1 MATLTPLTEADKQ
14 IHVAGNFVTSIDND
28 HLINQHFLHE
38 NSAMK
43 LFQTGT
49 TTNTVSNNIEDVIN
63 SINGLLTEFF
73 VIISISYNQSTYKL
87 IYAYNLIH

>member
-14 IHVAGNFVTSIDND
+14 IHVTGNFVTSIDND

-49 TTNTVSNNIEDVIN
+49 TTNAVPNNIDDVTN
-63 SINGLLTEFF
+63 SFNCL
-73 VIISISYNQSTYKL
+73 Y
-87 IYAYNLIH
+87 